1 MSNECMFVEQ
11 TQNKINFTCSIQAHH
26 PSLSGSP
33 LTVYDSTCLQNI
45 YQGDTRLGHE
55 FGTCHDWDL
64 ELSYAPSIIKC
75 ISGLTAALSKIL
87 HRAISRKEGVQSL
100 FSNSSTFK
108 SRNSFAIH
116 SLVLGGG
123 GKGAILPCD
132 FFLSSWKGPS
142 DFWSLDGKV
151 MNINI
156 RNP

>member
-123 GKGAILPCD
+123 GKVQFCRVT
-132 FFLSSWKGPS
+132 FSCQVE
-142 DFWSLDGKV
+142 KV
-151 MNINI
+151 H
-156 RNP
+156 RTFDLWTER